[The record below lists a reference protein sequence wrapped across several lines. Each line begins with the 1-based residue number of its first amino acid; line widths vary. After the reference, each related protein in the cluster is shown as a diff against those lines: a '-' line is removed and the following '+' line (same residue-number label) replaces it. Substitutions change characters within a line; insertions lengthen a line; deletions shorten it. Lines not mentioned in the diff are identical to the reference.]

1 MHNNLK
7 STSARATSSSKWLKI
22 KSFLWRLINVTIF
35 RLFPTW
41 LKWPRIILLRIF
53 GAKVANTAR
62 ISRTATIY
70 QPWNFEM
77 GHLSRL
83 DAYTCAYC
91 DDKIKIKD
99 KCRIGKEV
107 NLITR
112 NQLNGSSGLT
122 MAPIVV
128 GNGCWISAGSCIR
141 SGVTLGHYTTIGA
154 ESVVIENTEPFSIV
168 AGNPAKVIKKA
179 IIECGD
185 SNNSAIRFD

>member
-1 MHNNLK
+1 MRNNLK
-7 STSARATSSSKWLKI
+7 STSVQTISSQNLLKI
-22 KSFLWRLINVTIF
+22 KSFLWRLINVTLF

-53 GAKVANTAR
+53 GAKVASTAW
-62 ISRTATIY
+62 IGRTVTIY

-99 KCRIGKEV
+99 KCRIGREV
-107 NLITR
+107 NLITKS
-112 NQLNGSSGLT
+112 QLDGINGLA

-128 GNGCWISAGSCIR
+128 GSGCWIATGSCIR
-141 SGVTLGHYTTIGA
+141 PGVTLGHYTTIGA

-185 SNNSAIRFD
+185 LNNSAIRFD